1 MNKLILIALVASM
14 FMDVNAQ
21 STEVSSGLYA
31 WDKLMIKQGTQRVG
45 RKLMEGSSPHFE
57 FLEMHATTQE
67 KGAKSAAPHAQKN
80 LEEVIIVKEGTMKF
94 TMDSES
100 VVLGPGSA
108 ILIPPLAMQS
118 LENIGNGP
126 LTYYVM
132 MFRSK
137 KGKEMDRSK
146 NAGGPLLIDADLLK
160 YISNEKGGRI
170 NYFNRPTAMCEN
182 FEMHVTQLN
191 TKGPS
196 HAPHTHIDS
205 EIILVINGQVELSID
220 EMTYTGS
227 DGDLFLIKSNEM
239 HGIKNIGEGPCKYF
253 ALRWRQ

>member
-1 MNKLILIALVASM
+1 
-14 FMDVNAQ
+14 
-21 STEVSSGLYA
+21 
-31 WDKLMIKQGTQRVG
+31 
-45 RKLMEGSSPHFE
+45 
-57 FLEMHATTQE
+57 
-67 KGAKSAAPHAQKN
+67 
-80 LEEVIIVKEGTMKF
+80 
-94 TMDSES
+94 
-100 VVLGPGSA
+100 
-108 ILIPPLAMQS
+108 
-118 LENIGNGP
+118 
-126 LTYYVM
+126 
-132 MFRSK
+132 
-137 KGKEMDRSK
+137 MDRSK

-227 DGDLFLIKSNEM
+227 DGDLFLIK
-239 HGIKNIGEGPCKYF
+239 
-253 ALRWRQ
+253 

>member
-1 MNKLILIALVASM
+1 M

-100 VVLGPGSA
+100 VVLGLS
-108 ILIPPLAMQS
+108 LI
-118 LENIGNGP
+118 
-126 LTYYVM
+126 
-132 MFRSK
+132 
-137 KGKEMDRSK
+137 
-146 NAGGPLLIDADLLK
+146 
-160 YISNEKGGRI
+160 
-170 NYFNRPTAMCEN
+170 
-182 FEMHVTQLN
+182 
-191 TKGPS
+191 
-196 HAPHTHIDS
+196 HI
-205 EIILVINGQVELSID
+205 
-220 EMTYTGS
+220 
-227 DGDLFLIKSNEM
+227 
-239 HGIKNIGEGPCKYF
+239 
-253 ALRWRQ
+253 